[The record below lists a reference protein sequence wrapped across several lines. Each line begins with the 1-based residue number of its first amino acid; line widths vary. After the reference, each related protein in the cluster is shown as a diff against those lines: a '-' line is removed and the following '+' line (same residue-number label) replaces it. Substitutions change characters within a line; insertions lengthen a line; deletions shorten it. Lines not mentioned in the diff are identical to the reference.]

1 VLDLLDSTGKIIS
14 FEDFASKLN
23 LFDREQYAKV
33 IKAIPQTL
41 IASVYNS
48 CQNIMKPNLPSLLV
62 NDHNFT
68 NIKLPNLIIRQTV
81 IKELYPTSFHR
92 NSFFLYSL
100 KKRLRFSVLNL
111 LNFPLHP
118 KRRRF
123 ILRF

>member
-92 NSFFLYSL
+92 NSFFY
-100 KKRLRFSVLNL
+100 
-111 LNFPLHP
+111 
-118 KRRRF
+118 
-123 ILRF
+123 IL